1 MTGSGQQ
8 VADQRHDCSCSTE
21 EAVLLQGGKAKLYR
35 TVRSG
40 VPSGTVNG
48 WVPPLGL
55 FLFSA
60 TSDIGIVR

>member
-1 MTGSGQQ
+1 M
-8 VADQRHDCSCSTE
+8 
-21 EAVLLQGGKAKLYR
+21 LQGGKAKLYR